1 MYYRKAMPEIDV
13 ASFSTT
19 VDDQTKEFTERL
31 DQIQSGRLVDSQKSG
46 YQAVGLEN
54 YMFTNMMLFGL
65 YYCIVIA
72 IIYRLYSSVKY
83 SRNIKFIIIL
93 AIIMYPYVI
102 SSIEMRVY
110 NFVTYYYAIVTG
122 NVYITGT

>member
-1 MYYRKAMPEIDV
+1 M
-13 ASFSTT
+13 SFSAI
-19 VDDQTKEFTERL
+19 VDEQTKEFTERL
-31 DQIQSGRLVDSQKSG
+31 NQIQSNRLVDSQKSG

-54 YMFTNMMLFGL
+54 YMFANTLLFGL

-102 SSIEMRVY
+102 SSIEMRIY
-110 NFVTYYYAIVTG
+110 SFATYYYAIVTG

>member
-1 MYYRKAMPEIDV
+1 MSGLNIM
-13 ASFSTT
+13 SFSAT

-31 DQIQSGRLVDSQKSG
+31 NQIKSSRLVDSQKSG

-54 YMFTNMMLFGL
+54 YMFANTLLFGL

-72 IIYRLYSSVKY
+72 IIYRLYSSIKY

-102 SSIEMRVY
+102 SSIEMRIY
-110 NFVTYYYAIVTG
+110 SFATYYYAIVTG
-122 NVYITGT
+122 NVYITGTGT